1 MSMSESGI
9 VHRSRRW
16 LTYLCLACWLA
27 VAFVNLS
34 FGQLVYQTV
43 RPLPAGDNPGSA
55 QPDTSMGDMP
65 IGQLIEGADGKLYG
79 TASFSGFPS
88 TGGGVFR
95 VNKDGSGFV
104 TLYKSGLVPN
114 DSSTNLAG
122 LVQGSDGSFFGTSFS
137 GGTNNLGTVFRLTS
151 SGNGGYTN
159 KILKSFTGS
168 NGDGA
173 NPACKLIIGVDG
185 WGYGTTYNGGTNNLG
200 VIFKMQTNGLG
211 FTNLHTF
218 SAASTDSSHP
228 LAGLVQGTNGMLF
241 GVSSNGAANARGAI
255 YRINTNGT
263 GYSNLHSFT
272 GTSGDGMYPVANL
285 VCDNNNTVYGVT
297 LLGGASGF
305 GTVFKINGDGTGYA
319 VLTNFTGNTG
329 NAPGAQPRGCLA
341 MGNDGLLYGTAEFGG
356 STNNGIIF
364 RMSKTG
370 SGYTVLHS
378 FDYTTDHT
386 DGRNPRSGL
395 TQGADGAFYGTT
407 LFGGLSPNPNFTDFA
422 TDTGAIFS
430 LGANPPNDTFVNR
443 ISLVGFGA
451 TGAGYNLN
459 ATLETNEPPHL
470 NSTDTNNIIAATN
483 SIWWSW
489 SGLSNGLV
497 TIVDDANTVQALI
510 DVYTNLSANC
520 VANPSGL
527 VNWWRGEN
535 NGNDS
540 AGANNAGLSNGVAFA
555 TGMVGRAFSF
565 DGIDDFLQIGAP
577 AISPPWSA
585 EFWVNRQATT
595 NDSAVLLGDFATA
608 LKLEQFQNTH
618 RVGYTIWGVGDYSFN
633 YTAPLGTWT
642 HLVFVGS
649 SSNIQLYANGV
660 SQGTIA
666 TNWTLPRGT
675 IGYDVARGNK
685 KQLKGLLDEI
695 SLYNRMLTPAEIQA
709 LYTAGASGKC
719 TVDNLGLVA
728 SNSNSSALGS
738 ESRVSFNAKAGVTYQ
753 VAVSGTVD
761 MSVGPHFAGSG
772 PISLSMRTVDLKP
785 VSLSWK
791 TNLDSTTTFT
801 NQLQIGNG
809 GSTTPG
815 PLRVELIAQAG
826 FSTAPSSNLG
836 ILLLPDRLL
845 TNYVLANPNTVAPNT
860 TTNIT
865 YSAVCPA
872 PTNYVVNGITNP
884 IGWGVFA
891 QLEEQVGTNWFL
903 KDRALVAYSV
913 WPSSGGFQGPGGG
926 VVRINPTGGG
936 GPVVRLTNTM
946 ILGPLT
952 VNEGTTNA
960 YQGFARFSDGGT
972 FTFSN
977 TVWTSSLFSIN
988 TNGLFAAGSVK
999 SDTPVTLAC
1008 YYVFNDKTNNA
1019 STNVLVL
1026 NLPAPRLTNFTVLPT
1041 RQVQF
1046 TINGVPG
1053 RFHIIEATT
1062 NLGTPTI
1069 WTALATN
1076 AISSSG
1082 NLIFT
1087 DPAASGFFQRFYRA
1101 HEQ

>member
-1 MSMSESGI
+1 
-9 VHRSRRW
+9 
-16 LTYLCLACWLA
+16 
-27 VAFVNLS
+27 
-34 FGQLVYQTV
+34 
-43 RPLPAGDNPGSA
+43 
-55 QPDTSMGDMP
+55 MGDMP

-79 TASFSGFPS
+79 TTSFSGFPS
-88 TGGGVFR
+88 TGGGVFQ
-95 VNKDGSGFV
+95 VNKDGSGFF
-104 TLYKSGLVPN
+104 TLYKFGLVPN
-114 DSSTNLAG
+114 DSSTNWAG
-122 LVQGSDGSFFGTSFS
+122 LVQGSDGAFFGTSFS
-137 GGTNNLGTVFRLTS
+137 GGANNLGTVFRLTS

-173 NPACKLIIGVDG
+173 NPGCKLIIGVDG
-185 WGYGTTYNGGTNNLG
+185 WLYGTTYNGGTNNLG
-200 VIFKMQTNGLG
+200 VIFKMQTNGVG

-218 SAASTDSSHP
+218 SAAAADSSQP
-228 LAGLVQGTNGMLF
+228 LAGLVQGANGMLF
-241 GVSSNGAANARGAI
+241 GVSSNGAASARGAV
-255 YRINTNGT
+255 YRITTNGT
-263 GYSNLHSFT
+263 SYSNLHSFT
-272 GTSGDGMYPVANL
+272 GASGDGMYPVANL
-285 VCDNNNTVYGVT
+285 ACDTNNALFGVT
-297 LLGGASGF
+297 LLGGTSGF

-319 VLTNFTGNTG
+319 VLTNFTGSAG

-341 MGNDGLLYGTAEFGG
+341 LGNDGLLYGTTELGG
-356 STNNGIIF
+356 SANNGTVF
-364 RMSKTG
+364 RLSKAGT
-370 SGYTVLHS
+370 GYTVLHS
-378 FDYTTDHT
+378 FNYPTDHT

-407 LFGGLSPNPNFTDFA
+407 FFGGLSPNPNFDFA

-430 LGANPPNDTFVNR
+430 LGPNPSNDAFVNR
-443 ISLVGFGA
+443 IPLVGFGA
-451 TGAGYNLN
+451 IGASYNLN
-459 ATLETNEPPHL
+459 ATLETNEPAHL
-470 NSTDTNNIIAATN
+470 NATDTNNVIAATN

-510 DVYTNLSANC
+510 EVYTNLSANC

-540 AGANNAGLSNGVAFA
+540 AGANNGTLLGGLGFAG
-555 TGMVGRAFSF
+555 GMVGNAFSF
-565 DGIDDFLQIGAP
+565 DGITNILQINAS

-595 NDSAVLLGDFATA
+595 NDSAVLIGDFATA

-618 RVGYTIWGVGDYSFN
+618 KVGYTIWGVGDYSFN
-633 YTAPLGTWT
+633 YTAPLSTWV

-675 IGYDVARGNK
+675 IGYDLARGNR

-695 SLYNRMLTPAEIQA
+695 SLYNRMLTPAEVQA

-719 TVDNLGLVA
+719 SVDNLALVE
-728 SNSNSSALGS
+728 SNSNSPALGS

-753 VAVSGTVD
+753 IAVSGTVD
-761 MSVGPHFAGSG
+761 MNVGPHFAGSG
-772 PISLSMRTVDLKP
+772 PIFLSMRTVDLKP
-785 VSLSWK
+785 VLLSWR
-791 TNLDSTTTFT
+791 TNLDSTTFFT
-801 NQLQIGNG
+801 NTLQIGNG

-815 PLRVELIAQAG
+815 PLRIEVIAQAG

-836 ILLLPDRLL
+836 ISLLPDRLL

-860 TTNIT
+860 TTNVT
-865 YSAVCPA
+865 FSALCPA
-872 PTNYVVNGITNP
+872 PTNYIVAGVTNP

-903 KDRALVAYSV
+903 KDKALVAYSV

-926 VVRINPTGGG
+926 VVRINPGGTNAIVKLLSTIIQ
-936 GPVVRLTNTM
+936 GP
-946 ILGPLT
+946 PS
-952 VNEGTTNA
+952 VNEGSTNQ
-960 YQGFARFSDGGT
+960 YTGFVRFSDGGT

-977 TVWTSSLFSIN
+977 TVWTASHFSIA
-988 TNGLFAAGSVK
+988 TNGLFAAGNVT
-999 SDTPVTLAC
+999 SDTPVTLGC
-1008 YYVFNDKTNNA
+1008 FYIYDNKTNNA
-1019 STNVLVL
+1019 STNVTVL
-1026 NLPAPRLTNFTVLPT
+1026 NLPPPRLTNFTLLPSK
-1041 RQVQF
+1041 QVQF

-1053 RFHIIEATT
+1053 RLHVIEAAS
-1062 NLGTPTI
+1062 NLNTPTF
-1069 WTALATN
+1069 WTALSTN
-1076 AISSSG
+1076 AITPG
-1082 NLIFT
+1082 GTFLFT
-1087 DPAASGFFQRFYRA
+1087 DPAAPGIPQRFYRA